1 MPLRSLF
8 RSVQAF
14 SLPLPAVRRVE
25 STPEAFAERRARIL
39 SRFWWDGVL
48 ARLSDA
54 FVVDYVPLF
63 ALALGAGPREI
74 GWLNGLAQLIYAA
87 LLIPGARLAERW
99 GRRKALV
106 VIAVGLAR
114 ANLILWVLLPFF
126 LTGHAAIGLV
136 VLTGA
141 LRAGL
146 WGLGA
151 PAWTSLAGEW
161 VPSEIR
167 GRYFGWR
174 NIGSG
179 IAALIG
185 VAVAG
190 WLITALGGVRG
201 YQAAFSIAFILG
213 AVGLAVFASI
223 PEVGP
228 RAVRG
233 KRLPPW
239 REIRQRPAFL
249 GYLATAGVWNFSLF
263 LAGPFFNV
271 YLAQNLGASARTIG
285 LLSMVSAGT
294 ALIGQWVF
302 GRWSDRIGAPR
313 GMWRAGM
320 LIPLLPWAWLLVRA
334 PWHVI
339 PINALAGFLWAG
351 FELCNLNTL
360 LVLSSPETRPRYAA
374 LYNLIV
380 GISSTLG
387 AVIGGWIAAAWGF
400 YPLFVLSGLGRTA
413 AMVLFR
419 WKVIRSLKSPS
430 VSPESH
436 GKSI

>member
-1 MPLRSLF
+1 MGSPF
-8 RSVQAF
+8 RPVFRTMKALT
-14 SLPLPAVRRVE
+14 LPPPALRVE
-25 STPEAFAERRARIL
+25 EPAGPSSPALR
-39 SRFWWDGVL
+39 RFWWDGVL

-74 GWLNGLAQLIYAA
+74 GWLDSLAQILYAA

-126 LTGHAAIGLV
+126 LTGPVAVGLI

-161 VPSEIR
+161 VPPEIR

-179 IAALIG
+179 LAGLFG
-185 VAVAG
+185 VAAAG
-190 WLITALGGVRG
+190 TLITALGGLRG
-201 YQAAFSIAFILG
+201 YQAAFGIGFLLG

-223 PEVGP
+223 PEAGP

-239 REIRQRPAFL
+239 GEIRERPAFL
-249 GYLATAGVWNFSLF
+249 GYLAAAGAWNFAVF
-263 LAGPFFNV
+263 LAAPFFNV
-271 YLAQNLGASARTIG
+271 HLVRNLGADARAVG
-285 LLSMVSAGT
+285 LLSMISALT
-294 ALIGQWVF
+294 ALLGQWVF
-302 GRWSDRIGAPR
+302 GRWSDRISAPR
-313 GMWRAGM
+313 GMWWAGL
-320 LIPLLPWAWLLVRA
+320 LIPLLPWAWLLVHH
-334 PWHVI
+334 PWHAI
-339 PINALAGFLWAG
+339 PINALGGFLWAG
-351 FELCNLNTL
+351 FELCSLNTL
-360 LVLSSPETRPRYAA
+360 LLLSREETRPRYAA
-374 LYNLIV
+374 LYNLAV
-380 GISSTLG
+380 GVAAAAG
-387 AVIGGWIAAAWGF
+387 AAAGGWIAAQWGF
-400 YPLFVLSGLGRTA
+400 HPLFALSGLGRLLA
-413 AMVLFR
+413 IGLYGWGVLR
-419 WKVIRSLKSPS
+419 RLP
-430 VSPESH
+430 PTLPA
-436 GKSI
+436 GR